1 VLVNFVKLA
10 KIAISPVLGKGFAEF
25 EVAFTN
31 PSFQRHARLKIS
43 MSPRVM
49 SQQLTAS
56 ESKER
61 GELIPMAA
69 RIPSVIGPQELS
81 EPVNHFSRYIRRV
94 PSRRRRFS
102 QKGSGFVVRAQQLN
116 CGVVINCPSNRNIL
130 EGSDVFLLR
139 SQAAS

>member
-1 VLVNFVKLA
+1 MLVNFVKLA

-61 GELIPMAA
+61 GELYSDGRSDSIGDWAA
-69 RIPSVIGPQELS
+69 RT
-81 EPVNHFSRYIRRV
+81 
-94 PSRRRRFS
+94 
-102 QKGSGFVVRAQQLN
+102 VRTCKSLFQIHMP
-116 CGVVINCPSNRNIL
+116 CS
-130 EGSDVFLLR
+130 FLAEKFLAERLRLR
-139 SQAAS
+139 STRPATER